1 MTGPDDRREGL
12 TPFDG
17 GVKNSGKDPHP
28 HAALVDKKGGGG
40 DKNFRLAGVGEDP
53 SPPVNFDGAVT
64 TMDSGEP
71 VRDASS
77 SGGLGRFESP
87 RSDPCVGC
95 GFCCAQWP
103 CAHSMNKYFVAHPC
117 PALEWDGERYRCADV
132 EELRLSGACAIG
144 AGCSS
149 TLFNTWRGSKI
160 QRRPEIEN
168 PLPHHKRVESSHDL

>member
-1 MTGPDDRREGL
+1 MTGPDDRRRGL

-17 GVKNSGKDPHP
+17 GVKKTETDPHP
-28 HAALVDKKGGGG
+28 HAALVDKKEGGG
-40 DKNFRLAGVGEDP
+40 DKNSGLAGAGEDP

-95 GFCCAQWP
+95 AYCCAQAP
-103 CAHSMNKYFVAHPC
+103 CHFSMDKYCCAHPC
-117 PALEWDGERYRCADV
+117 PALYWNGERYRCADV
-132 EELRLSGACAIG
+132 AVLPLRDCCAIG
-144 AGCSS
+144 AGCCSS
-149 TLFNTWRGSKI
+149 LNTWRGSKI
-160 QRRPEIEN
+160 QRRSEIEN
-168 PLPHHKRVESSHDL
+168 PLPHHKGVESGHDL